1 MFTRTAFILLGSLA
15 LNAVEAQPAAY
26 REGIHY
32 ERIEPAQP
40 TYAAAGKIEVIEVF
54 SYACHACAAAQPAV
68 DSWKQ
73 SMPADAQFSYLPAV
87 LQPGWE
93 VAARGYF
100 TAEAL
105 GLLAQSHQASFDANF
120 KLNKPLQSI
129 DDVANLYA
137 GFGSSVEE
145 IRKTMNGFAVNTR
158 MQRARK
164 QIIAYGV
171 DSTPTLVVH
180 GKWRVKAGKA
190 VASYAD
196 MFNVVN
202 YLVQRELTEAK
213 ARAATATTAG
223 S

>member
-1 MFTRTAFILLGSLA
+1 MFTRTAFVILGALA

-73 SMPADAQFSYLPAV
+73 SMPAEVQFSYLPAV

-100 TAEAL
+100 TADAL
-105 GLLAQSHQASFDANF
+105 GLLAQTHQASFDANF
-120 KLNKPLQSI
+120 KLNKPLKSV
-129 DDVANLYA
+129 DDVASLYA

-145 IRKTMNGFAVNTR
+145 IKKTMNGFAVNTR

-164 QIIAYGV
+164 QIIGYGV
-171 DSTPTLVVH
+171 DSTPTLIVN
-180 GKWRVKAGKA
+180 GKWRVKAGNA
-190 VASYAD
+190 VANYEG
-196 MFNVVN
+196 MFSIVN
-202 YLVQRELTEAK
+202 YLVQREVSEAK
-213 ARAATATTAG
+213 AKAATAG